1 MTANERISIIALAVG
16 FVFAITGMIM
26 AFSGNNAGIWVL
38 VTGVALFGVV
48 KVVQNVVIVRRALRK
63 NRAD

>member
-26 AFSGNNAGIWVL
+26 AFSGNDAGIWVL

>member
-16 FVFAITGMIM
+16 FVFAITGMTM
-26 AFSGNNAGIWVL
+26 AFSGNDAGIWVL